1 MSEQDRIRWDARWQ
15 SRSDESVKP
24 HPILQTLQE
33 LVDHGALLSAAGL
46 ALDMA
51 CGRGQNSILLAGIGF
66 HVVGVDIS
74 QVALDVASAEALRL
88 GLSTQARF
96 ELVDLDDFSPPPD
109 SYDLICVT
117 RFLDRRLLSEIGTS
131 MKSEGLVVYATRH
144 VGTLK
149 VFPDAK
155 IDYLLEKEE
164 LLEYFPGWQVFHYHE
179 GPVEAELIARKPT
192 PV

>member
-1 MSEQDRIRWDARWQ
+1 MSEKDRIRWDARWQ
-15 SRSDESVKP
+15 SRSDKSVKP
-24 HPILQTLQE
+24 HPILQILQE
-33 LVDHGALLSAAGL
+33 LVDQDTLLSPTGL

-66 HVVGVDIS
+66 QVVGVDIS
-74 QVALDVASAEALRL
+74 QVALDAASAEARKQ
-88 GLSTQARF
+88 GLSTKTRF
-96 ELVDLDDFSPPPD
+96 ELVDLDDFSLPPD

-117 RFLDRRLLSEIGTS
+117 RFLDRRLLSEIGAS
-131 MKSEGLVVYATRH
+131 VKAEGLVVYATRH
-144 VGTLK
+144 VGALK

-155 IDYLLEKEE
+155 INYLLEKEE

-192 PV
+192 PA